1 MNRLRTIWKRQP
13 LATIA
18 FVIAIGAAGFFGARV
33 IGRVVYWA
41 NPAHHAQAPEGW
53 MTVGY
58 IAKSWRLKKPDVGAA
73 LDLTPEE
80 YRKPLAAI
88 ARARG
93 IPLASLIAELDPVL
107 TAHD

>member
-1 MNRLRTIWKRQP
+1 MTRLKTIWKRQP
-13 LATIA
+13 IATIA
-18 FVIAIGAAGFFGARV
+18 FVIAVVLAGFYGVRV

-73 LDLTPEE
+73 LDLQPEE

-93 IPLASLIAELDPVL
+93 IPLAELVSELDPVL

>member
-1 MNRLRTIWKRQP
+1 
-13 LATIA
+13 
-18 FVIAIGAAGFFGARV
+18 
-33 IGRVVYWA
+33 
-41 NPAHHAQAPEGW
+41 
-53 MTVGY
+53 VGY

-73 LDLTPEE
+73 LDLQPEE

-93 IPLASLIAELDPVL
+93 IPLTQLISELDPVL